1 MKAKFSL
8 SPIVLA
14 AAACF
19 MAGCGGGGGGGSSSA
34 SADPSPDTAPELN
47 TAPETPGSSS
57 ASADPSPDTTPA
69 SVKVSVP
76 VQVIDGYLHGIDV
89 CIVKKYD
96 PKLACD
102 DEFGT
107 AQTDESGRAVLKI
120 EEERLRKLS
129 YVKFKAVASKG
140 ARNITRGVAAELG
153 TNVILLGTKYLSESD
168 IESLKAGTDSSQEF
182 RVTPFTTLVEKHL
195 RTGSSQ
201 PDETAYKEAFDKV
214 AELVKVDPEVLASD
228 YNAADAQSEE
238 TDRALVTGEIIVASN
253 LLPNNS
259 DAYSEDME
267 DGQKTANLEEQ
278 LSGVRDNVDKVIDVS
293 DNGGKLA
300 DAIQK
305 RKDTLRGSFVAMSGG
320 AADEWRCGVTESND
334 VWCWGNNAWKNLG
347 NPEFSDKVEAAG
359 KYSENFEEHTF
370 DKLLGNW
377 TAKPVHV
384 LIKNPDYK
392 SESDPEYLPLTGVTK
407 VASGNTFGCALT
419 VDHEVWC
426 WGGNYFGQLGWGSD
440 NYTKDNL
447 LSSYAVKVVK
457 GKQESKSGYLGNVVD
472 LSAGQNNICA
482 LTGDG
487 DVYCWGDNTAY
498 ELGAP
503 FEDDSVHP
511 LETYTNHNGDDI
523 TQYLWVV
530 PYPVKVPAPDG
541 TKFTAMTKGGL
552 WTHCAITDPTEN
564 EHNLWC
570 WGDDT
575 RGMVSGNNRQ
585 YREEI
590 QKNWQG
596 KVVQKSSDTVTV
608 YSPKESWNWHYRA
621 KNGGDWWPM
630 FGQPLT
636 NVKKYSDISDLEMK
650 RISSVNIT
658 EFDAMLVFS
667 SLTDGKSSVQV
678 VYTDSN
684 NDQADTWTLLKK
696 GYLGDDDDDDA
707 VRQITTQVESGQEFV
722 LTDKGRLIEFGK
734 NRYGMMGTGDRLN
747 THESGAEP
755 LNLRNNDRYQIKD
768 ISLNKRS
775 ICAMVTDAEADDPE
789 ARDLWCWGSSTF
801 GQLGIDNGDN
811 DFSYMDVSLVWGV
824 NDANEYLDP
833 ANRMQTTPR
842 KVTLDLSE

>member
-34 SADPSPDTAPELN
+34 SADPSPDT
-47 TAPETPGSSS
+47 
-57 ASADPSPDTTPA
+57 TPA

-76 VQVIDGYLHGIDV
+76 VQVIDGYLPGIDV
-89 CIVKKYD
+89 CIVKKDD

-107 AQTDESGRAVLKI
+107 AQTDESGKAAFSI
-120 EEERLRKLS
+120 DEDRLSQLG
-129 YVKFKAVASKG
+129 YLKFKAVAKKDS
-140 ARNITRGVAAELG
+140 RNITRGETKTLG
-153 TNVILLGTKYLSESD
+153 IDVTLLGTKYISD
-168 IESLKAGTDSSQEF
+168 DTVESLKSGSSDSSEF

-195 RTGSSQ
+195 RTGLSQ
-201 PDETAYKEAFDKV
+201 PDEDAYKAALEKV
-214 AELVKVDPEVLASD
+214 AGLLGVSADILASD
-228 YNAADAQSEE
+228 YNAAESEDA
-238 TDRALVTGEIIVASN
+238 DRALIAGELIVSSN

-267 DGQKTANLEEQ
+267 DEQKTANLEEH
-278 LSGVRDNVDKVIDVS
+278 LSGVRDNVDKVIKDVS

-305 RKDTLRGSFVAMSGG
+305 RKDTLSGSFVAMSGG

-447 LSSYAVKVVK
+447 LSSYAVKVVN

-472 LSAGQNNICA
+472 ISAGQNHACA
-482 LTGDG
+482 LTADG
-487 DVYCWGDNTAY
+487 DIYCWGDNTAL
-498 ELGAP
+498 ELGDA
-503 FEDDSVHP
+503 FEDIRVNSV
-511 LETYTNHNGDDI
+511 TTQINDNGDDI
-523 TQYLWVV
+523 TDRIWVI
-530 PYPVKVPAPDG
+530 PYPVRVPAPEG
-541 TKFTAMTKGGL
+541 TKFTSMTKGGY
-552 WTHCAITDPTEN
+552 WAHCAITDPEEN
-564 EHNLWC
+564 EYNLWC
-570 WGDDT
+570 WGDDI
-575 RGMVSGNNRQ
+575 RGLVSGNNKQ
-585 YREEI
+585 YRSEI
-590 QKNWQG
+590 EKNWLG
-596 KVVQKSSDTVTV
+596 KVVQKSSNTF
-608 YSPKESWNWHYRA
+608 YSLDESWNWHYQA
-621 KNGGDWWPM
+621 GDWWPM

-636 NVKKYSDISDLEMK
+636 NVKKYSDITTGWTCVKEDSCTKNTGDLEMK

-658 EFDAMLVFS
+658 EFDAILVFS
-667 SLTDGKSSVQV
+667 SLTDGKSSVQA

-684 NDQADTWTLLKK
+684 DNANTWTLLEK
-696 GYLGDDDDDDA
+696 GHLGDDDA

-722 LTDKGRLIEFGK
+722 LTDKGRLIEFGN
-734 NRYGMMGTGDRLN
+734 NRYGMMGTSDDLN
-747 THESGAEP
+747 KYVSGAEP
-755 LNLRNNDRYQIKD
+755 LTLKNNDRYQIKD

-811 DFSYMDVSLVWGV
+811 DFSYMDVSLVWDNG
-824 NDANEYLDP
+824 ANEYLDP

-842 KVTLDLSE
+842 KVILDLSE